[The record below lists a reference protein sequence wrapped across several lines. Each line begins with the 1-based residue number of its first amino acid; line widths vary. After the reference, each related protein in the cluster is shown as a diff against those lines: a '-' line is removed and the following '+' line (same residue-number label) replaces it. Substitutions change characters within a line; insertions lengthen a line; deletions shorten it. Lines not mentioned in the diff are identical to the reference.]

1 MLNHF
6 SIFKLLPLFYKGKG
20 KVWNISCGNKRSH
33 NSYREHG
40 GVADLFKAVILN
52 YIRVLSTDPAI
63 LLNSTSHCKNQHSE
77 TQIIH
82 IFPFSAAQ
90 DFIFLTLFWLFFITS
105 YNVLQF
111 YTRSELCHQSFPAGQ
126 FLPCSTCSRAPHF
139 PSSQPPHVSQ

>member
-20 KVWNISCGNKRSH
+20 KVWNTSCGNKRSH

-52 YIRVLSTDPAI
+52 YIKVLSTDPAI
-63 LLNSTSHCKNQHSE
+63 LLNSTSHCEKSTFRE
-77 TQIIH
+77 TDH
-82 IFPFSAAQ
+82 PHD

-111 YTRSELCHQSFPAGQ
+111 YICSELCHQSFPAGQ

>member
-20 KVWNISCGNKRSH
+20 KVWNLSCGNKRFH

-40 GVADLFKAVILN
+40 GVADLFKAIILN
-52 YIRVLSTDPAI
+52 YIKVLSTDPAI

-82 IFPFSAAQ
+82 IFQCSPGFYISNSVLA
-90 DFIFLTLFWLFFITS
+90 FFYHFL
-105 YNVLQF
+105 
-111 YTRSELCHQSFPAGQ
+111 
-126 FLPCSTCSRAPHF
+126 
-139 PSSQPPHVSQ
+139 